1 MKINKGYLPRITG
14 RPASGLTSQEVISP
28 LQIPI
33 CLAGKQYEP
42 LVKGGQS
49 VRCGQALAQLEISG
63 GTLNIPAPY
72 KGTVEQ
78 IEFEK
83 GFLVLNV
90 AEPNPQAWPEPT
102 YPEPAGDPLQS
113 SLGLPGEGQRKA
125 RTAHLRRA
133 FERQALHLGG

>member
-1 MKINKGYLPRITG
+1 MKIKKSYLPRITG
-14 RPASGLTSQEVISP
+14 RPASGLTGREVISP

-42 LVKGGQS
+42 LVKAGES
-49 VRCGQALAQLEISG
+49 VSCGQALAKLEICG
-63 GTLNIPAPY
+63 GSLNIPAPY

-90 AEPNPQAWPEPT
+90 AEPNPQEWSEPT
-102 YPEPAGDPLQS
+102 YPEPAVMED
-113 SLGLPGEGQRKA
+113 RAA
-125 RTAHLRRA
+125 RATLADSAWPR
-133 FERQALHLGG
+133 